1 MSYSID
7 AVVNMILAHPKPVIL
22 FDTCALLDIVRS
34 VDRDNISPEIIS
46 AASTLTSSNDN
57 WLVSSEVVDTEW
69 ANNIEIVE
77 AGTRNSVKNLHKR
90 ALLFKEALTHS
101 TLTDKWMY
109 PKSFTSYDL
118 EKNLKSI
125 SNNLRKSLTLIESD
139 ATCIQRASN
148 RVIQCI
154 APASKGKS
162 EFKDCLI
169 IEHYIE
175 LGNRLKASGFSNSI
189 IFISSNKSDF
199 GSPYDIREPIKTE
212 FSKANIRYIGDIKS
226 AIRLCA

>member
-7 AVVNMILAHPKPVIL
+7 AIVNRILANPKPVIL

-34 VDRDNISPEIIS
+34 ATRDNISPEIIS
-46 AASTLTSSNDN
+46 AASTLTSSDDN
-57 WLVSSEVVDTEW
+57 WLISSEVVDTEW

-77 AGTRNSVKNLHKR
+77 TDTRNSVKNLHKR
-90 ALLFKEALTHS
+90 ALVFKEALDHS
-101 TLTDKWMY
+101 TSPEKWTY
-109 PKSFTSYDL
+109 PKYFTSYDL
-118 EKNLKSI
+118 EQNLKSI
-125 SNNLRKSLTLIESD
+125 SNDLRESLTLIESD

-148 RVIQCI
+148 RVVQCI

-162 EFKDCLI
+162 EFKDCFI

-175 LGNRLKASGFSNSI
+175 LGNRLKAAGFSNSI

-212 FSKANIRYIGDIKS
+212 FSNANIRYIGDIKS
-226 AIRLCA
+226 AIMLCA

>member
-7 AVVNMILAHPKPVIL
+7 AVVNMILANPKPVIL

-46 AASTLTSSNDN
+46 AASTLTSSDDN
-57 WLVSSEVVDTEW
+57 WLVSSKVVDTEW

-77 AGTRNSVKNLHKR
+77 TATRNSVKNLHKR
-90 ALLFKEALTHS
+90 ALAFKEALIHS
-101 TLTDKWMY
+101 TLADKLTY
-109 PKSFTSYDL
+109 TKSFTSYDL
-118 EKNLKSI
+118 EQNLKSI
-125 SNNLRKSLTLIESD
+125 SNDLRESLTLIESD
-139 ATCIQRASN
+139 VTCIQRASN

-162 EFKDCLI
+162 EYKDCLI

-175 LGNRLKASGFSNSI
+175 LGNRLKAAGFSNSI

-212 FSKANIRYIGDIKS
+212 FSNANITYIGDIKS
-226 AIRLCA
+226 AISLCA

>member
-1 MSYSID
+1 MPYSMD
-7 AVVNMILAHPKPVIL
+7 DVVNGILANPKPVIL

-34 VDRDNISPEIIS
+34 AIRDNISPEVIS
-46 AASTLTSSNDN
+46 AASSLTSSDDY
-57 WLVSSEVVDTEW
+57 WLISSDVVNLEW
-69 ANNIEIVE
+69 LNNIDIVE
-77 AGTRNSVKNLHKR
+77 ADTRNSIRDLHKR
-90 ALLFKEALTHS
+90 ALVFKAALDHS
-101 TLTDKWMY
+101 TSPEKWTY
-109 PKSFTSYDL
+109 PKHFASYDL
-118 EKNLKSI
+118 EQNLKSI
-125 SNNLRKSLTLIESD
+125 SINLKESLTLIECD
-139 ATCIQRASN
+139 AICTQRASN

-175 LGNRLKASGFSNSI
+175 LGNRLKTGGFSNSI

-212 FSKANIRYIGDIKS
+212 FHNANIEYIGDIKS